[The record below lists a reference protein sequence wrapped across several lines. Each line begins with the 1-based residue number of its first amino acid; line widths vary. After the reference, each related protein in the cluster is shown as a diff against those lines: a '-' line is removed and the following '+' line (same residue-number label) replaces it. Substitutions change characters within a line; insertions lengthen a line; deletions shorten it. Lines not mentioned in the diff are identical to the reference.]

1 MFVPLI
7 TVKVDGNDFSKLPR
21 DNRYK
26 RSIENDDVDG
36 DDGGAVQSTPR
47 QRRIRK
53 FIRKLPNNL
62 KTNNSIINDN
72 NNNNDNTR
80 SDSDINR
87 PRNDNTQPKE
97 IINEKVETPQIKPT
111 RRRIVV
117 PIRRTRLRLAEPQLP
132 STTPAAIPAPK
143 AAPKRKMVIMRR
155 RLAPKSPTPAPIVST
170 ILDVVTRPTTKLR
183 TLTFVVTRVHDG
195 HSETISSTSVREQ
208 INTITETITRTQT
221 IDASAVESTPTTTA
235 ATPTQSL

>member
-7 TVKVDGNDFSKLPR
+7 TVKVDGNDFAKLPR

-36 DDGGAVQSTPR
+36 DDGGAVEAQSTPR

-53 FIRKLPNNL
+53 FIRKLPNNI
-62 KTNNSIINDN
+62 KTNNSLINN

-97 IINEKVETPQIKPT
+97 IINAEVETPQIKPT

-132 STTPAAIPAPK
+132 STTPATTTTPAPK
-143 AAPKRKMVIMRR
+143 VAPKRKMVIMRR

-170 ILDVVTRPTTKLR
+170 ILDVVTRPTTKVR

-195 HSETISSTSVREQ
+195 HSETISSTSVRQQ

-221 IDASAVESTPTTTA
+221 IDATAVQSTATA
-235 ATPTQSL
+235 PTQSL